1 MSYSEFKTIGI
12 GAVLKEFQ
20 VCYSEANFVETLAFA
35 ISNYFQEDLDL
46 IMREGVV

>member
-1 MSYSEFKTIGI
+1 MSYREFKTI

-35 ISNYFQEDLDL
+35 ISNYLQEDLDL
-46 IMREGVV
+46 IMREDGSR